1 MKECKTCKINLDES
15 RFSKS
20 RIDHKTG
27 KIYYK
32 NDCKE
37 CSNKRDREKRKTIK
51 PIMDKKESLKPKD
64 TITNH
69 NIITR
74 LTLVEKEIE
83 SLKVAIKGN
92 TITDNKSIA
101 NYKFDKAT
109 RIKTTY
115 NIEMLVKSAL
125 DKYCKSELK
134 NNSDIVNI
142 ALMQYLKL

>member
-1 MKECKTCKINLDES
+1 MKECRICKRNLDES
-15 RFSKS
+15 CFPINRTDK
-20 RIDHKTG
+20 KKG

-32 NDCKE
+32 TICKE
-37 CSNKRDREKRKTIK
+37 CKKADTITDHK
-51 PIMDKKESLKPKD
+51 VINKD
-64 TITNH
+64 TITDH
-69 NIITR
+69 NIMTR

-92 TITDNKSIA
+92 TITDNKSMA

-115 NIEMLVKSAL
+115 NIERVVKSEL

-134 NNSDIVNI
+134 NNSDIVNL